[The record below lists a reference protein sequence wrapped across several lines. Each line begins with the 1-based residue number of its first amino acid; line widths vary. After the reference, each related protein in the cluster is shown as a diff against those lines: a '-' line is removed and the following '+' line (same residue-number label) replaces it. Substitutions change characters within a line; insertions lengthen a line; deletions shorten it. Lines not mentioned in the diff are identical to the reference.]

1 MCDVKTHTRLVNGAR
16 LEYAHVWEH
25 VWNPSSH
32 LGHPREPSNPV
43 YRVTYLY
50 VLPHLSLSVLS
61 YLRKHNYKYR
71 IDYSIGMKEY
81 RNERVKRGNHL
92 PRRKASFLIANL

>member
-1 MCDVKTHTRLVNGAR
+1 MFLKELESWLERGQNVPFLREISPRKKCTPNIGADIGAITGI
-16 LEYAHVWEH
+16 L
-25 VWNPSSH
+25 
-32 LGHPREPSNPV
+32 
-43 YRVTYLY
+43 
-50 VLPHLSLSVLS
+50 LSIHVLS
-61 YLRKHNYKYR
+61 YLGKHDYKYR